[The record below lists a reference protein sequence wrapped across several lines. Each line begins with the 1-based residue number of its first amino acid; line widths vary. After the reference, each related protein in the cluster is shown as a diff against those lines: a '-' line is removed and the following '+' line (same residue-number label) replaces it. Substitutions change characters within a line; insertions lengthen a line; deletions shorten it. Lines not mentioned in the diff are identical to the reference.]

1 MKTKLLLMMLIFV
14 FCARAEAVVIEIRD
28 IHPAQIERRDLQLD
42 MDSGVAVEVVVGKVI
57 SKDRFTSAAWILK
70 SDSRELVW
78 HCPRHCAGVKSHDRE
93 DMTFRET
100 LQLGSGRYEIY
111 YAVNPNPVESIKGL
125 ADVVDKLIGGK
136 DYSPK
141 WGVKIDAP
149 HGGEV
154 RAADVSQKAL
164 VDLTRIEDDAYVHKT
179 FFVPTA
185 TRIRIYA
192 IGEGSERER
201 EMYDYA
207 WIVDEHTRERVWE
220 MNIRNTD
227 HAGGASKNRSAD
239 EVIELQ
245 PGQFSVYY
253 ASDGSHSFEKWNRM
267 PPYDPYHWGISL
279 WAVDTASQQALRIIS
294 DDKGNEPEPF
304 IRMNYIRNNS
314 AEYEGFIIRE
324 AMNLHVRCLGEY
336 AGSTREFV
344 DFGFIVDARTRETV
358 WKLSYDNT
366 DHGGGGKKN
375 RIFDDYVY
383 LPAGSYLVY
392 YISDDSHAYG
402 DWNVR
407 APHDPGAWGISLF
420 APSETRHIEAY
431 HERTDPAI
439 VAQIVGIR
447 DDETLSRQFSL
458 SARSKVRIYAIGE
471 GDSDRMYDYGWLTD
485 DQDHVVWE
493 MRYDETEHAGG
504 AKKNRKFNDVIM
516 LDAGDYT
523 MHYRT
528 DDSHA
533 YKKWNSE
540 PPVDS
545 IHWGVTVIM
554 QD

>member
-1 MKTKLLLMMLIFV
+1 M
-14 FCARAEAVVIEIRD
+14 
-28 IHPAQIERRDLQLD
+28 
-42 MDSGVAVEVVVGKVI
+42 
-57 SKDRFTSAAWILK
+57 
-70 SDSRELVW
+70 W
-78 HCPRHCAGVKSHDRE
+78 HCPQQCAGVKSHDKE
-93 DMTFRET
+93 DMTFTQT
-100 LQLGSGRYEIY
+100 LHLRKGRYEIY
-111 YAVNPNPVESIKGL
+111 YAINPNPMADIKGFV
-125 ADVVDKLIGGK
+125 DVVDKLIGGK

-149 HGGEV
+149 HGNEV
-154 RAADVSQKAL
+154 SGVGAFEYRDVSQKAL
-164 VDLTRIEDDAYVHKT
+164 IDLTRIEDDAYIHRT
-179 FFVPTA
+179 FSVSTA

-207 WIVDEHTRERVWE
+207 WIMDEHTRDRVWE
-220 MNIRNTD
+220 MDIRDTE
-227 HAGGASKNRSAD
+227 HAGGASKNRSVD
-239 EVIELQ
+239 ETIDLQ

-253 ASDGSHSFEKWNRM
+253 ASDGSHSFEKWNKM

-279 WAVDTASQQALRIIS
+279 WAADTESPQALRMIS
-294 DDKGNEPEPF
+294 DDRGNEPEPF

-314 AEYEGFIIRE
+314 VEYEGFTIE
-324 AMNLHVRCLGEY
+324 NAMNLHVRCLGEY
-336 AGSTREFV
+336 AGSRREFV
-344 DFGFIVDARTRETV
+344 DYGFIVDARTRETV
-358 WKLSYDNT
+358 WKLTYENT

-375 RIFDDYVY
+375 RVFDDYVY

-402 DWNVR
+402 NWNVR

-420 APSETRHIEAY
+420 APSEKQRIEPY

-439 VAQIVGIR
+439 LAQIVGIR

-458 SARSKVRIYAIGE
+458 TARSKVRIYAIGE

-485 DQDHVVWE
+485 SRGDMVWE
-493 MRYDETEHAGG
+493 MQYGETTHAGG
-504 AKKNRKFNDVIM
+504 AKKNRKFNDVIV
-516 LDAGDYT
+516 LDAGDYSA
-523 MHYRT
+523 HYRT

-545 IHWGVTVIM
+545 NHWGITVIM